1 VLWGSEGRSEEV
13 AVVEIEMEG
22 EPNLCIM
29 QTEEK
34 WIQLSAYILTARFS
48 C

>member
-1 VLWGSEGRSEEV
+1 VLWGSEGWSEEV